1 MYFLPL
7 PRETCNATLYLW
19 WFQVSP
25 KSAAIEKIDGHLA
38 SSETCALSFCLD
50 SKVKRAQRNQ
60 HLSNC
65 KLITTRHITSQMS
78 IPIEIMFINSPL
90 LKILCTRAILFPDDN
105 LKFSWKSDADKSYHD
120 DQLHVTILD
129 SLVLAHYQST

>member
-7 PRETCNATLYLW
+7 PRETCNATVKNLLRRFLYLW
-19 WFQVSP
+19 RFQVSP
-25 KSAAIEKIDGHLA
+25 ISAAIEKIDGHLA
-38 SSETCALSFCLD
+38 SSDTRAKVGPFETCALSFCLD

-105 LKFSWKSDADKSYHD
+105 LKFS
-120 DQLHVTILD
+120 
-129 SLVLAHYQST
+129 